1 MSVKVNFVG
10 SGDAFG
16 SGGRFNTCILV
27 DGPGIRFTIDFGA
40 SSLIGLNAQEI
51 AHNSIDA
58 ILLTH
63 IHADHSAGIPFML
76 MDAMLGAKR
85 DRPLTIAGPKNL
97 KARLD
102 ETAEV
107 LFPGMNAMEPK
118 FPVNYVELPVG
129 ETTDVLGLQVSP
141 FAAKHTWQTDPTVL
155 RVGVGDKVV
164 TYTGDGDWTPEMAKA
179 TKGADLFIAEC
190 YFHTKPIKWHLNYF
204 AIQEHKEE
212 FGAKR
217 MILTHMGP
225 EMLAM
230 ADKVPEECAHDG
242 LVIEL

>member
-1 MSVKVNFVG
+1 MSVSVNFVG

-16 SGGRFNTCILV
+16 TGGRFNTCILV
-27 DGPGIRFTIDFGA
+27 DGRDVRFTIDFGA
-40 SSLIGLNAQEI
+40 TSLVALNAQGI
-51 AHNSIDA
+51 HHNSIDA

-63 IHADHSAGIPFML
+63 IHGDHSAGIPFML

-102 ETAEV
+102 ACMEV
-107 LFPGMNAMEPK
+107 LFPGSGGMEAK
-118 FPVNYVELPVG
+118 FPLHYVELDMGVPNA
-129 ETTDVLGLQVSP
+129 VLGLTVTP
-141 FAAKHTWQTDPTVL
+141 YAAKHTWQTDPTVL
-155 RVGVGDKVV
+155 RVGVDDKVV
-164 TYTGDGDWTPEMAKA
+164 TYSGDGDWTPDMAKA
-179 TKGADLFIAEC
+179 TKDADLFIAEC
-190 YFHTKPIKWHLNYF
+190 YFHTKPIKWHLNYY

-225 EMLAM
+225 EMLPL
-230 ADKVPEECAHDG
+230 ADQVPEECAQDG
-242 LVIEL
+242 LVITL

>member
-16 SGGRFNTCILV
+16 TGGRFNTCILV
-27 DGPGIRFTIDFGA
+27 DGKDVRFTIDFGGT
-40 SSLIGLNAQEI
+40 SLVALNAQGI

-63 IHADHSAGIPFML
+63 IHSDHSSGVPLLL

-97 KARLD
+97 RSRME
-102 ETAEV
+102 ETRAV
-107 LFPGMNAMEPK
+107 LFPGSEVMVPK

-129 ETTDVLGLQVSP
+129 ETSEFLGLKVTP
-141 FAAKHTWQTDPTVL
+141 FAAKHTWQTDPTAL
-155 RVGVGDKVV
+155 RVEVDGKIV
-164 TYTGDGDWTPEMAKA
+164 TYSGDGDYTPDLARAAKD
-179 TKGADLFIAEC
+179 ADLFIAEC
-190 YFHTKPIKWHLNYF
+190 YFYEKPVKWHLNYPS
-204 AIQEHKEE
+204 IREHKAD
-212 FGAKR
+212 FAAKR
-217 MILTHMGP
+217 MILTHFGP

-230 ADKVPEECAHDG
+230 ADQVPEETAHDG
-242 LVIEL
+242 LIVEL